1 MAHDTEPR
9 NYVERCS
16 SSQRYLVNEYLVNRF
31 LLPNLRSYSSP
42 ALVLWTEMPRS
53 KRLNGQFFANT
64 VFLTYTNTFWS
75 GSCASWFVLSTVS
88 SM

>member
-31 LLPNLRSYSSP
+31 LLPNLSSYSSP
-42 ALVLWTEMPRS
+42 ALVL
-53 KRLNGQFFANT
+53 
-64 VFLTYTNTFWS
+64 
-75 GSCASWFVLSTVS
+75 
-88 SM
+88 